1 MDNAPRGG
9 RASERSHVHGKAFK
23 GKERWRRAEE
33 TPQGGLGLSD
43 RIKTYV
49 KGLDTQLNGGSPAG
63 SVVLVCGQPGTM
75 KSSLAYS
82 ILYQNALNEKVPS
95 VYISLEQGSKS
106 LRDNM
111 SGLGLDHDKVQT
123 VVGIQ
128 DLGMIRKKLKQVD
141 KSTWYE
147 VFKLTFKNFQDTWG
161 AQLLCLD
168 SLQIFEL
175 MAKFQNPR
183 QDLFYFF
190 EWLRDMNLT
199 SFLLYEM
206 KQGDQSFGGFG
217 EDFLADGVVHLDL
230 RREGNSV
237 NLFLGVM
244 KMRKTQHKRS
254 YFPLLYEKDGFEVVV

>member
-1 MDNAPRGG
+1 M
-9 RASERSHVHGKAFK
+9 SERV
-23 GKERWRRAEE
+23 
-33 TPQGGLGLSD
+33 
-43 RIKTYV
+43 KTRV
-49 KGLDTQLNGGSPAG
+49 KGLDTQLNGGIPAG
-63 SVVLVCGQPGTM
+63 SVVLICGQPGTM

-82 ILYQNALNEKVPS
+82 ILYKNAEAEKTPS
-95 VYISLEQGSKS
+95 VYISLEQSSKS

-111 SGLGLDHDKVQT
+111 AGLGLNHDNVQT

-147 VFKLTFKNFQDTWG
+147 VFKLTFKNFQDQWG
-161 AQLLCLD
+161 AQLLVLD

-183 QDLFYFF
+183 EDLFYFF

-206 KQGDQSFGGFG
+206 KQGDATFGTFG
-217 EDFLADGVVHLDL
+217 EDFLADGVIHLDL

-237 NLFLGVM
+237 NLFLGTM

-254 YFPLLYEKDGFEVVV
+254 YFPLLFEKDGFEVVVD